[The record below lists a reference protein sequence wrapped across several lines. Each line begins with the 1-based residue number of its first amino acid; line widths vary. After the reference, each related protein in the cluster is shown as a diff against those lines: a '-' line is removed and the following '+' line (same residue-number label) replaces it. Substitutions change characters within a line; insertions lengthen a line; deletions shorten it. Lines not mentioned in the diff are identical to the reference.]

1 MADIAQRGNRLTRTG
16 ESVKKTPRIKKYYGG
31 IAKNP
36 GFKRG
41 TRKANETFIEKVG
54 GSAEGKPHS
63 TKEGRIAS
71 GKRKITRFLRSKKK
85 PSPPKSITKD
95 LLMRYP
101 KVPQPHK
108 SPGDTPY
115 IPRPKYTPGGQVFF
129 GLRARDRKNLF
140 ILRFPEAIL
149 PSFVE

>member
-71 GKRKITRFLRSKKK
+71 GKRKITRFLRSRKK

-108 SPGDTPY
+108 SPGDITY
-115 IPRPKYTPGGQVFF
+115 ISKPKYTPGEPKIMKPAAKG
-129 GLRARDRKNLF
+129 RK
-140 ILRFPEAIL
+140 
-149 PSFVE
+149 V